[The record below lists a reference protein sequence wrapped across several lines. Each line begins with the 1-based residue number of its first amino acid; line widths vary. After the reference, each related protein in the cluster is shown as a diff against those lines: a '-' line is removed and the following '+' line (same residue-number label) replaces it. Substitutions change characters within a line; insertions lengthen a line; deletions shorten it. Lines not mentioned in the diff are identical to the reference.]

1 MTRFPTVDPAPEREL
16 RERLGDVLLAGR
28 EASEEE
34 ALLVGLLGPL
44 ARIDSLWLGVR
55 AELRAS
61 ARRPSPNNASRATR
75 CATRSMRCK
84 PKPPWSSA
92 SPRQAPPSPARAE
105 PPATGIAPNLA
116 PSGGR
121 AGRALGP
128 GFCCPVRSTRC
139 SSQERSAR
147 TATEQERCLG
157 PLACR
162 VWAQRGPTAAVGS
175 RRCAWTGSIGAR
187 VGGWLSPRCSSR
199 CGGGAETGVGV
210 EVGRARS
217 SSRRQANPIRRVR

>member
-44 ARIDSLWLGVR
+44 ARIDSLWLGSAQSCAQAR
-55 AELRAS
+55 EGRRRTMRRGQRG
-61 ARRPSPNNASRATR
+61 ARRDPCGASRSRRGHRHRRRRLRHHELALSR
-75 CATRSMRCK
+75 RL
-84 PKPPWSSA
+84 
-92 SPRQAPPSPARAE
+92 PALLPTCR
-105 PPATGIAPNLA
+105 PA
-116 PSGGR
+116 
-121 AGRALGP
+121 AGERALGP

-187 VGGWLSPRCSSR
+187 GGGWLSPRCSSR